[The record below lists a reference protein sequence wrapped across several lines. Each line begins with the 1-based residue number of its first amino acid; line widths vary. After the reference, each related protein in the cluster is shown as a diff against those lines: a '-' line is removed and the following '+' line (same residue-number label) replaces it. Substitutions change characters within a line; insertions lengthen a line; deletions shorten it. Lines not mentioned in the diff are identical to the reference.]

1 VTRYLCDTNGLIAS
15 ACAWHEHHAR
25 THAEFQRRAR
35 AQEELVL
42 AAHSLAEIYAVL
54 TRLPPPHRMRGED
67 ALTLIE
73 GNWSDTPTVHLT
85 ARETWDAL
93 RKSQQRGVK
102 GGQIYDALIAAAAI
116 KAGASAIVTWNRRNF
131 GPFAGNIRIESPS

>member
-1 VTRYLCDTNGLIAS
+1 M
-15 ACAWHEHHAR
+15 
-25 THAEFQRRAR
+25 
-35 AQEELVL
+35 L

-54 TRLPPPHRMRGED
+54 TRLPPPRRLRSED

-93 RKSQQRGVK
+93 RTAPHRNVR
-102 GGQIYDALIAAAAI
+102 GGQMYDTLIATAALKADAAAI
-116 KAGASAIVTWNRRNF
+116 LTWNQRNF
-131 GPFAGNIRIESPS
+131 APFADDIRVESPP

>member
-1 VTRYLCDTNGLIAS
+1 MTRYLCDTNCLIAS
-15 ACAWHEHHAR
+15 VCDWHEHHGR
-25 THAEFQRRAR
+25 THTELRHRAR

-54 TRLPPPHRMRGED
+54 TRLPPPHRLRSGD

-85 ARETWDAL
+85 ARETWNAL
-93 RKSQQRGVK
+93 RTAQRRNVR
-102 GGQIYDALIAAAAI
+102 GGQMYDALIATAAL
-116 KAGASAIVTWNRRNF
+116 KAGASAILTWNSRNF
-131 GPFAGNIRIESPS
+131 APFAGDVRIESPP